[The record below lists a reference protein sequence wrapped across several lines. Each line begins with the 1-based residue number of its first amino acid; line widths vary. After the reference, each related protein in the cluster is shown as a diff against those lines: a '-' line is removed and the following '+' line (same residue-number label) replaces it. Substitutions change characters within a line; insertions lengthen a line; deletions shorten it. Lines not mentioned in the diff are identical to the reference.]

1 MAVVVDISIVG
12 LGWMIVT
19 DISTAR
25 GSLLS
30 IFKLMDIFGF
40 FLLILIGIEVFE
52 TNKAYVTNNEIRVEI
67 VLLVRIMAI
76 AREVIILEISKIPSL
91 SMIGM
96 GVIIIGLAGRC
107 DLIRRA
113 KEENAKKSETEAK

>member
-25 GSLLS
+25 RSLLS

>member
-67 VLLVRIMAI
+67 VLPVRIMAI

>member
-1 MAVVVDISIVG
+1 MAVVVAISIVG

-113 KEENAKKSETEAK
+113 KGENAKKSETEAK